1 MELTLR
7 EIETELEVL
16 RLHPPATAA
25 EERWHVNLIL
35 GRNRLRMLELVD
47 QGVFEGVRDDGSPLP
62 PARVFSVAELGEGA
76 TMAHVVV
83 ALGMFPSLSQARK
96 NQWDKPLVLG
106 TQELT
111 KKKIRINIVP

>member
-1 MELTLR
+1 MELTLQ
-7 EIETELEVL
+7 EIAVELEVM
-16 RLHPPATAA
+16 RLHPPCNAE
-25 EERWHVNLIL
+25 EERWHTNLIIA
-35 GRNRLRMLELVD
+35 RNRLRMMELVD
-47 QGVFEGVRDDGSPLP
+47 QGVFEGVREDGSPLP
-62 PARVFSVAELGEGA
+62 PAQVFSVAQLGEGA

-106 TQELT
+106 VQELT